1 MIDEG
6 YRAYSRP
13 PHMFIDTLKK
23 EIHKQGWEINTKGK
37 LGSLYLIGKAKSL
50 KKKQWLWRGIN
61 AIPVPFLTKRQLRV
75 GARSM
80 TRFLRY
86 LGDGIPCNILL
97 HSVRDVSRG
106 YASLDEI
113 GVTHI
118 SEIDCKDQFN
128 KISPTTVLSHMDA
141 ASAWLTKRRR
151 WRAKETVWSIHKD
164 HKQLDRAGQGASGKF
179 WYMTHEDFCA
189 VLKFEMSKNTY
200 VQANGKVWGRGHCIP
215 MGGSF
220 SAQSADLHS
229 CWGLYQARRFLRSL
243 GSLHFNS
250 AGFSYW
256 VNQQGCVSQCQ
267 CEITC

>member
-1 MIDEG
+1 
-6 YRAYSRP
+6 
-13 PHMFIDTLKK
+13 
-23 EIHKQGWEINTKGK
+23 
-37 LGSLYLIGKAKSL
+37 
-50 KKKQWLWRGIN
+50 
-61 AIPVPFLTKRQLRV
+61 
-75 GARSM
+75 M

-86 LGDGIPCNILL
+86 LGDEIPCNILL
-97 HSVRDVSRG
+97 HSVRDVSRW

-118 SEIDCKDQFN
+118 SEIDRKDQFN
-128 KISPTTVLSHMDA
+128 KIPPTTVLSHIDA

-151 WRAKETVWSIHKD
+151 WRAKEIVWSIHKD

-179 WYMTHEDFCA
+179 WYMTHEDPCA

-243 GSLHFNS
+243 GSLHFTS
-250 AGFSYW
+250 AGFPYW
-256 VNQQGCVSQCQ
+256 VNQQGCVSLCQFRDNVLIASNYGDNSHTRLVHDMCTALGEAWNLRVLCDCMADDTQCNRS
-267 CEITC
+267 CVSHGAKLGEHSY